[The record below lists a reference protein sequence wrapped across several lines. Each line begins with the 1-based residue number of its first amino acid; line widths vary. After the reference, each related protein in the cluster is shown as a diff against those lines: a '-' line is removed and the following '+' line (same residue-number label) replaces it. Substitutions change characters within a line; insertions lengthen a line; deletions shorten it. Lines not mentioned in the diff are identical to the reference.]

1 MKYARIVNNKVVET
15 FNADL
20 GKDIFEYFVPA
31 IASQFVSCPDDVEQD
46 YSYDGELFTP
56 GGIPGE
62 PVVAEEETQETPAE

>member
-1 MKYARIVNNKVVET
+1 MKYARIVSGKVVET

-31 IASQFVSCPDDVEQD
+31 IASQFVPCPDDVEQD
-46 YSYDGELFTP
+46 YSYDGESFTP

-62 PVVAEEETQETPAE
+62 PFVETETQETPAE